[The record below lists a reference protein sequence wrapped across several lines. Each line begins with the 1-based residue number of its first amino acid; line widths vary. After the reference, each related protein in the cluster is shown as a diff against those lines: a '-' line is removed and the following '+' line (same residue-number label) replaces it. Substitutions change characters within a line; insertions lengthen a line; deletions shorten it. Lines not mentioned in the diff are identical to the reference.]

1 MRKFCNGATG
11 RMGPLRNQAGE
22 RLYKQIAITV
32 FFPGNKKRVRTVHRA
47 PPCKGFNAENIQE
60 TLEQWAGRIEG
71 DFPSVEYK
79 LVTLGPA
86 EFNFVSL

>member
-1 MRKFCNGATG
+1 MRKFCNRTS
-11 RMGPLRNQAGE
+11 RQRGPLQNNAGE
-22 RLYKQIAITV
+22 RLYKQVAITV

-47 PPCKGFNAENIQE
+47 PPGKGFNAENIQE